1 MLRGEKWPRLAAI
14 AGVIL
19 LSDQVTKS
27 YIRQTMYLEESIPV
41 IPNLFSLTSIRNPGA
56 AFGLFAEQSPLFRA
70 ALFATVSVVVL
81 VFLTLLFL
89 QTPKEDVWNLTAIAL
104 LFGGAAGNTIDR
116 LRFGEVVDFLD
127 IYWRDFHWPAFNV
140 ADSAITIGIT
150 LMMIQT
156 FRAGRPTPP

>member
-1 MLRGEKWPRLAAI
+1 MWRDKKWPRPAAI
-14 AGVIL
+14 SGAIL
-19 LSDQVTKS
+19 LCDQVTKF
-27 YIRQTMYLEESIPV
+27 YILQTMRLEESIPIV
-41 IPNLFSLTSIRNPGA
+41 PNLFSLTSIRNPGA
-56 AFGLFAEQSPLFRA
+56 AFGLFAQQSPLFRA
-70 ALFATVSVVVL
+70 VLFATVSVVVL
-81 VFLTLLFL
+81 IFLTLLFL

-127 IYWRDFHWPAFNV
+127 IYWQDYHWPAFNV

-156 FRAGRPTPP
+156 FRAGRSPSP